1 MQKSSTRSLPDK
13 ATRPESSAFILPL
26 SAYQSVFEISPV
38 GEYLLSP
45 NATILAVNDTLL
57 KSVARRREDLIGRN
71 LFDVFPGSPESL
83 TALRKSLDRV
93 VVTGKADSLT
103 LQRHPLWIAMPDGSE
118 QFEER
123 YWSTVSTPIFD
134 KDKQLQCIFHTALD
148 VTDRV
153 VPKLPEAPVPERPRI
168 IEADVFTRTQT
179 ASKINNALEAERSRL
194 LHLFEYAP
202 SFVFF
207 TTGPQHV
214 IKQANEAFY
223 CLTGTREL
231 VGKTIRQAFPEMEQQ
246 KFFDAID
253 RVYRTNEPYIGNAKR
268 LILRES
274 VDGPVKERYVDV
286 VYQPIVD
293 AEGEVVGI
301 CGQGHDITE
310 KRQIEEELRRSADH
324 KAFRLELAD
333 RLRQLDTPNDIVA
346 ATSKMLG
353 RQLDVSS
360 IIYWEV
366 DEERGTFLIR
376 RDWSNGLPSI
386 TGEIKK
392 LAGFAPEIL
401 TTLREGHAVV
411 IEDTSQD
418 PRTAHHASA
427 YANAS
432 VHAILAISLTK
443 SGRLTNALSL
453 LDTQPR
459 RWTKSDIQLTQDMAE
474 RTWSAVDNARAQEEL
489 RTERDQ
495 SQYIF
500 DSMNEGFALLDRNW
514 NFVRAN
520 AEAARLSRLPK
531 TLLIGNNIWKVFP
544 RFKGTELEALYHR
557 VRDTGVAGSIDY
569 TYFRPSGRKVWV
581 ELRAY
586 PALEGGLAVFFRD
599 ITERKQA
606 EEELR
611 EASRR
616 KDEFLAMLAHEL
628 RNPLAPISA
637 AAELMKSVPLDEAL
651 ITKTSQLISRQV
663 SHMTGLVDDLLDVS
677 RVTRGLVTINK
688 SPQEIKSIVSN
699 AVEQIRPI
707 MEAQNHLLSVDLSP
721 KSARVMGDKKRLVQI
736 LTNLLNN
743 AAKYTPAGGN
753 IQLQMNVLDDQVLLH
768 VKDNGI
774 GIAPDLQCRVFDL
787 FSQAERMS
795 DRSQGGLGLGLALV
809 KSLVEHHGGRVACH
823 SDGLG
828 KGSCFT
834 VYLPRQLRQAC
845 SQDRRLNPAQPIEPL
860 AKLKILVVDDNADAA
875 ETLAMLLEVL
885 GHEVNAVF
893 SAQQA
898 VERAQHDL
906 PDICLL
912 DIGLPELDGNA
923 VARRLKSLPETA
935 NITLVAVTG
944 YGQEQDRKNSHAA
957 GFSHHLTKPVDI
969 TKLKSILAE
978 ASSTVGPDETG

>member
-13 ATRPESSAFILPL
+13 STCSEPTAPLLPL
-26 SAYQSVFEISPV
+26 SAYQTAFETSPA
-38 GEYLLSP
+38 GKYLLSP

-57 KSVARRREDLIGRN
+57 KSVARTREDLVGRN
-71 LFDVFPGSPESL
+71 LFDVFPESPEGL
-83 TALRKSLDRV
+83 AALRESLDRV
-93 VVTGKADSLT
+93 VVTGQADSLL
-103 LQRHPLWIAMPDGSE
+103 LQRYPLWIAMPDGSRKY
-118 QFEER
+118 EER

-134 KDKQLQCIFHTALD
+134 EDKQLQCISHTAMD
-148 VTDRV
+148 VTDMV
-153 VPKLPEAPVPERPRI
+153 APKLPEAPALERSRAV
-168 IEADVFTRTQT
+168 EADLLTPAQT
-179 ASKINNALEAERSRL
+179 ASKVNNALEAERSRL
-194 LHLFEYAP
+194 RHLFEHAP

-207 TTGPQHV
+207 TTGPHHV
-214 IKQANEAFY
+214 IKQANDAFY
-223 CLTGTREL
+223 CLIGSREL

-246 KFFDAID
+246 NFFDVID
-253 RVYRTNEPYIGNAKR
+253 RVYSTNEPYIGNAQR
-268 LILRES
+268 FMLRQSDGLLKES
-274 VDGPVKERYVDV
+274 YVDL

-293 AEGEVVGI
+293 AEGKVVGI

-366 DEERGTFLIR
+366 DEENGTFLIR

-392 LAGFAPEIL
+392 LAEFAPEIL

-418 PRTAHHASA
+418 PRTAHHACA

-688 SPQEIKSIVSN
+688 SPQEIKSIISN

-707 MEAQNHLLSVDLSP
+707 MEAQNHLFSVDLSP
-721 KSARVMGDKKRLVQI
+721 KSARVMGDQKRLVQI

-834 VYLPRQLRQAC
+834 VYLPRQLRQAY

-898 VERAQHDL
+898 VEQAQHDL

-969 TKLKSILAE
+969 IKLKSILAE
-978 ASSTVGPDETG
+978 ASTTVEAGETG